1 MTTKEVK
8 DVAKP
13 DADAVAKAAAAALPA
28 ALPAAAPPQPKAEAE
43 FKLVKTVHGD
53 MHDPHTG
60 TNYSFM
66 PKELLKASGW
76 VDSQIAAG
84 KMVYVD

>member
-1 MTTKEVK
+1 MTAKEVK
-8 DVAKP
+8 AVTNPEADV
-13 DADAVAKAAAAALPA
+13 VAS
-28 ALPAAAPPQPKAEAE
+28 PAAAPAAPAAPEAKPKSKPE

-60 TNYSFM
+60 TNYSFK
-66 PKELLKASGW
+66 PTELLKQSNW